1 VLPTIKV
8 DADSRNIEELARRG
22 RSDALQAA
30 QDAGADGGAE
40 AGGFTFKDYEGMM
53 AEMKKGTLVIDDIS
67 HHEIEKLIEIYK
79 PDIIGS
85 GIKDKFVIEKMGVPC
100 KQLHSYDYS
109 GPYAAFTGAANFYR
123 EVDRMVNT
131 KVWKLVTPPWEK
143 NRSFPPAWFIPRAH
157 RRKRNEKR
165 SQILAQTGE
174 GAATVPG

>member
-1 VLPTIKV
+1 MT
-8 DADSRNIEELARRG
+8 
-22 RSDALQAA
+22 
-30 QDAGADGGAE
+30 
-40 AGGFTFKDYEGMM
+40 
-53 AEMKKGTLVIDDIS
+53 S

-131 KVWKLVTPPWEK
+131 KIWKFIVPPWESEPQLTATLVHPSRANGARK
-143 NRSFPPAWFIPRAH
+143 RGEPQSWQKTPAAPPAEAPM
-157 RRKRNEKR
+157 
-165 SQILAQTGE
+165 
-174 GAATVPG
+174 